1 MFKSPARVVFVFL
14 LFFSPLAFGTVET
27 WSLLIMETL
36 SIFAL
41 IYYLAVEKR
50 AGPFYHVPGILPLLC
65 IGLYHL
71 LQIVPLPAG
80 LVALISP
87 ETYRLHEL
95 TGDIAKVP
103 DWISLSVR
111 KKETVSEFFRFASAA
126 AFYVLTVQLFS
137 QKEMLKRTI
146 ITLTAFSGFLAFLA
160 IMQYL
165 FYNNKIYWIR
175 ELTLGGLPFG
185 PFVNR
190 NHYAGFMGMVFP
202 LVLGLFLFY
211 KPQVSYASL
220 RERLVELFSRRG
232 TNMYILIGLALVLM
246 AVSVFLSLSR
256 SGIVSLGLSITF
268 FGLMLS
274 AAKTGS
280 RRGVVIVIICILI
293 LLSVGWFG
301 WEPIVARFE
310 KIRNPVGNIAD
321 MRPTIWK
328 DTVPMIKDFPV
339 FGTGFGTYID
349 AYTKYR
355 TLPGETIVDHAH
367 NDYLELL
374 SDGGLIGFLLF
385 GWFFAA
391 VGIRSFNTFRKRK
404 ELYSIYIFI
413 GSLSGIVYMFFH
425 SVTDFNLHIGSNGL
439 YFFFLAG
446 IMVSSAHTRLR
457 NGLVP
462 TYLKPVEGSPSQGG
476 LSKAVLLQIALLSA
490 LLMACLV
497 FHTGAIIG
505 KYYYSSL
512 RDIRLDQLP
521 DKKDLLLVQDTV
533 QRAIMFD
540 PLEPDYR
547 LAGAGVEMKVSGP
560 AASQDAYRQV
570 IAMAPFNAGY
580 VQRLG
585 LVSSELGE
593 VERAERL
600 LRLGVALDRN
610 GSSVHK
616 TYAFWLLAHNR
627 KAEGMA
633 NIKTAL
639 SIDPSRTREYITLM
653 VLNKL
658 SNKEIAAAMPD
669 LVQPHLTFADFL
681 FKTVND
687 EMANEEYRRA
697 FDFVSNEK
705 DVSQGYFFQA
715 SNYFLQKEMYD
726 DAITIMRKGTEALPN
741 DIALRLAFG
750 DIYEKMGTR
759 HRAVEEYEKALVID
773 PDNRDARRKI
783 DAVR

>member
-1 MFKSPARVVFVFL
+1 
-14 LFFSPLAFGTVET
+14 
-27 WSLLIMETL
+27 METL
-36 SIFAL
+36 SFFAL

-50 AGPFYHVPGILPLLC
+50 AGPFYHVPGMVPLLC

-71 LQIVPLPAG
+71 VQIVPFPAG

-103 DWISLSVR
+103 DWISLTVR
-111 KKETVSEFFRFASAA
+111 KKGTVSEFFRFAAAA

-137 QKEMLKRTI
+137 QKEMLKKTI
-146 ITLTAFSGFLAFLA
+146 TILTAFCGFLAFLS
-160 IMQYL
+160 IIQYL
-165 FYNNKIYWIR
+165 FSNHKIYWIR
-175 ELTLGGLPFG
+175 KLTQAGSPFG

-190 NHYAGFMGMVFP
+190 NHYAGFIGMVFP
-202 LVLGLFLFY
+202 VVLGLFLFY
-211 KPQVSYASL
+211 KPRVSYASL
-220 RERLVELFSRRG
+220 REKMLELFSRRG

-268 FGLMLS
+268 FGLMLF

-280 RRGVVIVIICILI
+280 RRWIVIVIICILI

-301 WEPIVARFE
+301 WDPIIARFE
-310 KIRNPVGNIAD
+310 KIRNPLGNIAD
-321 MRPTIWK
+321 LRPTIWK
-328 DTVPMIKDFPV
+328 DTLPMIRDFPV
-339 FGTGFGTYID
+339 FGTGFDTYID

-355 TLPGETIVDHAH
+355 TLPGEAIVDHAH

-385 GWFFAA
+385 AWYFAA
-391 VGIRSFNTFRKRK
+391 IGIRSFRTFRKRN

-413 GSLSGIVYMFFH
+413 GSVSGIVYMLLH

-446 IMVSSAHTRLR
+446 IMVSSAHTRMR
-457 NGLVP
+457 DGLVP
-462 TYLKPVEGSPSQGG
+462 TFLKPVERPPLWGG
-476 LSKAVLLQIALLSA
+476 LSPSVLLLISLLSV

-497 FHTGAIIG
+497 FNFGAIIG

-512 RDIRLDQLP
+512 KNIRLDQLHE
-521 DKKDLLLVQDTV
+521 KKDLLLVQDTV

-547 LAGAGVEMKVSGP
+547 LSGADIEMKVSGP
-560 AASQDAYRQV
+560 AVSEKGYRQV

-580 VQRLG
+580 VQGLG
-585 LVSSELGE
+585 LAFSEMNE
-593 VERAERL
+593 VERSERL
-600 LRLGVALDRN
+600 LKLGITLDRN
-610 GSSVHK
+610 GSSVYK
-616 TYAFWLLAHNR
+616 TYALWLLAHDR

-639 SIDPSRTREYITLM
+639 SIAPGRTREYITLM
-653 VLNKL
+653 VLNRL
-658 SNKEIAAAMPD
+658 SNEEIAAVMPD

-681 FKTVND
+681 FKTVHD
-687 EMANEEYRRA
+687 DMASEEYRRA
-697 FDFVSNEK
+697 FDFIGNEK
-705 DVSQGYFFQA
+705 EVFAGYFFQA
-715 SNYFLQKEMYD
+715 SGYFMKKEMYD
-726 DAITIMRKGTEALPN
+726 DAIMIMRKGTEALP
-741 DIALRLAFG
+741 DSIELRLAFG
-750 DIYEKMGTR
+750 EIYEKMGMV

-773 PDNRDARRKI
+773 PDNIHARRRI
-783 DAVR
+783 DAVQ